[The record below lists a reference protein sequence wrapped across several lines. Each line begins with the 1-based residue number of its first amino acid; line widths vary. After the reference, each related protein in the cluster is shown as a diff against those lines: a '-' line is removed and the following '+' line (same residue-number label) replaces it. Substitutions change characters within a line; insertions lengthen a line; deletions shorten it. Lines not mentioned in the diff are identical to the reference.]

1 MTTRAPRIMAV
12 SSLGFFIH
20 KTKTNLVGGFSS
32 HLNIKDILL
41 AMSFHDRNILQ
52 SLFLFIFVPDLL
64 SNATFHKEKQEPHT
78 VIDCL
83 FLVGEV
89 GAGGRGQGV
98 GPDIFK

>member
-1 MTTRAPRIMAV
+1 MAV
-12 SSLGFFIH
+12 SSLRF
-20 KTKTNLVGGFSS
+20 FSS
-32 HLNIKDILL
+32 QNQDKLGWWFFQPLEHKDILL

-83 FLVGEV
+83 FLVREV
-89 GAGGRGQGV
+89 GAGGRGQGA
-98 GPDIFK
+98 GGWS